1 VNSRAAAPIGLAALL
16 AGLSMLSPFSIDT
29 FFPSFRAISAEFSLS
44 TLEIQQTLTA
54 YLLPYAFMSLV
65 HGPLSD
71 ALGRRPVVLAGLVLY
86 AAASLACALAP
97 GFGTLL
103 AFRAMQGMTA
113 GAGFTVS
120 RAIVRDLYEGPQAQR
135 LMALITMIFGLAPAI
150 APVVG
155 GWLHVAFGWR
165 SVFVFLTLLGLAL
178 TLAAAMRLPETH
190 PPARRVPLRVGELVE
205 NAWRIG
211 SRRQFFVLSAALG
224 LQFSSVLV
232 FVGAAPAVVLDHWGR
247 RETEFAWLFLPIIG
261 GFVLGAFFSGRLAGR
276 RTPARQARAG
286 FVTSVAAAALLA
298 AATGGLANTPV
309 WLQQALLFAAAI
321 GAQLVAPVVTL
332 RLLDMFPATRGAVSS
347 VQSFIQLLI
356 STAAIGLVVPAVQGS
371 LVTLAL
377 TSLAGAAAAFLLWRF
392 ALTREERRGPLPA

>member
-135 LMALITMIFGLAPAI
+135 LMALITMIFGLAPAVMPCI
-150 APVVG
+150 ARKVS
-155 GWLHVAFGWR
+155 
-165 SVFVFLTLLGLAL
+165 SVPKPGASAHAR
-178 TLAAAMRLPETH
+178 LAAA
-190 PPARRVPLRVGELVE
+190 
-205 NAWRIG
+205 
-211 SRRQFFVLSAALG
+211 
-224 LQFSSVLV
+224 
-232 FVGAAPAVVLDHWGR
+232 
-247 RETEFAWLFLPIIG
+247 
-261 GFVLGAFFSGRLAGR
+261 
-276 RTPARQARAG
+276 
-286 FVTSVAAAALLA
+286 
-298 AATGGLANTPV
+298 
-309 WLQQALLFAAAI
+309 
-321 GAQLVAPVVTL
+321 
-332 RLLDMFPATRGAVSS
+332 
-347 VQSFIQLLI
+347 
-356 STAAIGLVVPAVQGS
+356 
-371 LVTLAL
+371 
-377 TSLAGAAAAFLLWRF
+377 
-392 ALTREERRGPLPA
+392 